1 MISRAREPEG
11 PCEGLAAVPDAG
23 ALARLEQLAD
33 QAGRYVEAAK
43 AEATIRAYRSDWAEF
58 CAWADHRGMV
68 VLPATPETVALYLVE
83 LAEVAKASTMA
94 RRLSSISQAHRAAG
108 HLSPTSSAR
117 VQAVSAGIRRVHGAG
132 VDQAA
137 PITVA
142 ILRRMLEVAPP
153 GLSGTRDRAL
163 LLVGFAGALRRS
175 EIVALAAENLQEVD
189 EGLVVTVAKSK
200 TDQEGTGRP
209 IGIPYGSNLLTCP
222 VRSLDAWMQ
231 AARISSGPV
240 FLPVDRHGRLDPADR
255 GRLSPVAVNRLVK
268 TYARRIGLDP
278 DRYGAHSLRAGLAT
292 SAAEAGASER
302 AIMNQTGHR
311 SLPVMRG
318 YIRSGTLF
326 KENAAAQVGL

>member
-1 MISRAREPEG
+1 M
-11 PCEGLAAVPDAG
+11 
-23 ALARLEQLAD
+23 
-33 QAGRYVEAAK
+33 
-43 AEATIRAYRSDWAEF
+43 
-58 CAWADHRGMV
+58 
-68 VLPATPETVALYLVE
+68 ALYLVE
-83 LAEVAKASTMA
+83 LAEVAKAATIA

-108 HLSPTSSAR
+108 HPSPTASAR

-132 VDQAA
+132 VDQAS

-142 ILRRMLEVAPP
+142 LLRRMREVVAP
-153 GLSGTRDRAL
+153 GLGGTRDRAL
-163 LLVGFAGALRRS
+163 LLIGFAGALRRS
-175 EIVALAAENLQEVD
+175 ELVALAAEDLEEVD
-189 EGLVVTVAKSK
+189 EGVVVTIARSK
-200 TDQEGTGRP
+200 TDQEGTGRA
-209 IGIPYGSNLLTCP
+209 IGVPYGSSLLTCP
-222 VRSLDAWMQ
+222 VRALDAWMQ

-240 FLPVDRHGRLDPADR
+240 FLPVDRHGRLDPARR

-268 TYARRIGLDP
+268 TYVARIRLDP

-292 SAAEAGASER
+292 SAAEAGVSER